1 MTAGRAVAAV
11 LGSVGLRER
20 ELELPLGALEPW
32 GSSGVGVERRER
44 AHGEGAAVWF
54 PCHEA
59 KPSVAAVAFFVRST
73 AEALGIEE
81 ELVDG
86 MSGGIGI
93 GAATHVR
100 AHFVAVENEV
110 KVAGWEDEGFPEVF
124 AVVGIAGAAGSV
136 GVGVAGAAAVAV
148 LAVAE
153 VAGDDEIVREEN
165 AGVAGKFLTRE
176 EVAGP
181 LDDGAAGAPFQGD
194 DEDFPAIG
202 GGAGAR

>member
-1 MTAGRAVAAV
+1 MAAV

-32 GSSGVGVERRER
+32 GSTGVGVERRER

-59 KPSVAAVAFFVRST
+59 EPSVAAVAFFVRSA

-81 ELVDG
+81 ELVDR

-93 GAATHVR
+93 GAAAHMR

-110 KVAGWEDEGFPEVF
+110 KVAGREDEGFPEVF
-124 AVVGIAGAAGSV
+124 AVVGIAGTAGSV
-136 GVGVAGAAAVAV
+136 GVGIAGAAAVAV
-148 LAVAE
+148 LAIAE
-153 VAGDDEIVREEN
+153 VAGDDEIVGEED
-165 AGVAGKFLTRE
+165 AGVAGVFLTRE
-176 EVAGP
+176 EIPGP
-181 LDDGAAGAPFQGD
+181 RDGGAAGAPFERD
-194 DEDFPAIG
+194 DENFPAIG
-202 GGAGAR
+202 GGEGAR